1 MSQRILIVEDEPEFA
16 ELMALW
22 LRRAGYETIAANGGV
37 TAMRAFYQRRPDLI
51 TLDVSIPQ
59 LDGWQVCQRVR
70 EVSSVPILIV
80 SARGG
85 ETDRIRGLELGADD
99 YITKPFAFRELVARV
114 AANLR
119 RAYMPPGEPS
129 ELLRHRGLVIDR
141 QGHRVLLEGS
151 AVHLTPT
158 EFQILVSLA
167 ERPGQLVS
175 HEQLLHMGWGSEYA
189 TELPLLR
196 TAIRS
201 LRAKLEAAAPGQMY
215 IATDYGLGYRLASV
229 PSGS

>member
-1 MSQRILIVEDEPEFA
+1 MSQRILIVEDEPDFA

-22 LRRAGYETIAANGGV
+22 LQRAGYQTLTASGGAE
-37 TAMRAFYQRRPDLI
+37 AMRAVYDQRPDLI

-85 ETDRIRGLELGADD
+85 EQDRIRGLELGADD

-114 AANLR
+114 GANLR
-119 RAYMPPGEPS
+119 RAAMPPGEAS
-129 ELLRHRGLVIDR
+129 GLLRHRALVIDR
-141 QGHRVLLEGS
+141 QAHRVLLHGDEL
-151 AVHLTPT
+151 HLTPT

-167 ERPGQLVS
+167 ERPGQLVG
-175 HEQLLHMGWGSEYA
+175 HEQLLRSGWGSEYA

-196 TAIRS
+196 TAMRG
-201 LRAKLEAAAPGQMY
+201 LRAKLDAAALGEAY

-229 PSGS
+229 PSPI